1 MKDLFDGKMEEEIQK
16 NAPLAERVRPDDFD
30 GFFGQEELTGEGAP
44 LREAVKSGNLC
55 SLIFWGPPGSGK
67 TTLARIIAN
76 KIDALFLRFSAVDA
90 GVKDIRRAV
99 EKAKNARKFENK
111 RTILF
116 LDEIHRFN
124 KAQQDRLLP
133 HVEKGIIT
141 LIGATTENPSFEVIS
156 PLLSRSSVYVLKPLD
171 KKAIKEILVRAL
183 KDEERG
189 LGGKGLKIKKGALK
203 KIINFSSGDAQR
215 ALNSLEAVV
224 SYAMERERS
233 VIEEKDA
240 VEVLKSFPLR
250 YDKAGEEHYNL
261 VSAFI
266 KSMRASD
273 ADAALYWLA
282 RMIEGGEDP
291 RFIVRRMIVFASE
304 DVGMADPI
312 ALEVAMDAARA
323 VDQVGLPEASIN
335 LAHVTIYLSVCTKS
349 RASYN
354 AYLDAIK
361 EAKKGSF
368 PVPLHLR
375 NAPTSL
381 MKEMDYGRE
390 KEAGEDNFPEQIK
403 NKKYYKD
410 EEKNSRMD

>member
-1 MKDLFDGKMEEEIQK
+1 MKDLFDGKMEEEIQES
-16 NAPLAERVRPDDFD
+16 APLAERMRPDDFD

-44 LREAVKSGNLC
+44 LREAVKSGNLR
-55 SLIFWGPPGSGK
+55 SLVFWGPPGSGK

-99 EKAKNARKFENK
+99 EKAKNARKFKNQ

-133 HVEKGIIT
+133 HVEKGVIT
-141 LIGATTENPSFEVIS
+141 LIGATTENPSFEVIA

-171 KKAIKEILVRAL
+171 KKAIKEILIRAL

-203 KIINFSSGDAQR
+203 KIIDFSSGDARR

-240 VEVLKSFPLR
+240 VEVLKNFPLR

-261 VSAFI
+261 ISAFI

-273 ADAALYWLA
+273 VDATLYWLA
-282 RMIEGGEDP
+282 RMIESGEDP
-291 RFIVRRMIVFASE
+291 RFIVRRMIIFASE
-304 DVGMADPI
+304 DVGMADPV
-312 ALEVAMDAARA
+312 ALEMAVNAARA
-323 VDQVGLPEASIN
+323 VEQVGLPEAAIN
-335 LAHVTIYLSVCTKS
+335 VAHGAIYLAICDKS
-349 RASYN
+349 RAGYN
-354 AYLDAIK
+354 AYLEARK

-368 PVPLHLR
+368 STPLHLR

-381 MKEMDYGRE
+381 MKKMNYGRE
-390 KEAGEDNFPEQIK
+390 KRSGEDNFPEQIK
-403 NKKYYKD
+403 NKKYYED
-410 EEKNSRMD
+410 EKKSSRMD